1 MKKCK
6 IKLGLVDIVNEMI
19 RVHMTR
25 TMEILM
31 KRRILIVEDDNSLA
45 ELIKIYLMAEEWETE
60 VAPTGCDAITMMLE
74 DKFDL
79 ILLDL
84 LLPDISGLEV
94 CLKIRAYSTIPIIMV
109 TALEGSAHRIYG
121 LNMGA
126 DDYIVKPF
134 EPYELIARI
143 KSQFRRTY
151 EYSKKDSEKN
161 DYEREISDLRLSKK
175 THKAYYKK
183 HNIDLTPKEFEIL
196 WLLMEDPDK
205 IYNMN
210 DIHYV
215 IWGDQVLESEV
226 NPVMVHIRRIR
237 SKIEKLGAGSIIA
250 TVWGVGYKINV

>member
-6 IKLGLVDIVNEMI
+6 IKLGLVDIVNEII

-45 ELIKIYLMAEEWETE
+45 ELIKIYVMAEEWETE

-237 SKIEKLGAGSIIA
+237 RKFEKLGAGSIIA